1 MSCIKEFIAEHYD
14 YLLGVANHHVG
25 EDLGGDLLND
35 LCAVYLKESPEHVEL
50 CKSGELFKYVCKT
63 LSICGFSKTSTF
75 YYKYKKHQEVEV
87 QDYRIERHP
96 IEINEQSSNSKD
108 LSKQLTLAFSILD
121 ELKWFE
127 ASLFK
132 AYYLHEH
139 TLKTLSDATGI
150 KKSTIAK
157 SVKQAERKAKEKVKR
172 SWGLH
177 RESNSQAC

>member
-1 MSCIKEFIAEHYD
+1 MSCIKDFITEHYD

-35 LCAVYLKESPEHVEL
+35 LFTVYLKESPEHVEL
-50 CKSGELFKYVCKT
+50 CRSGELFKYVCKT

-96 IEINEQSSNSKD
+96 IEINEHSSKSKD
-108 LSKQLTLAFSILD
+108 ISKQLTLAFSILD

-132 AYYLHEH
+132 AYYLHNH
-139 TLKTLSDATGI
+139 TLKSLSDATGI

-157 SVKQAERKAKEKVKR
+157 SVKKAERKAKENVER
-172 SWGLH
+172 VRGLH
-177 RESNSQAC
+177 RESDTQAC